1 MPTRTARTA
10 WTGTLEQGVGKVEL
24 TSSRI
29 GTYEVSFPRRAA
41 DEAGGY
47 TSPEELIAAAHS
59 ACYAMQL
66 SALIG
71 MAGGTPQA
79 LDVQADVSLGPDPA
93 GGFHLTGIKLTVRGE
108 DLESDTRIRRPSGCI
123 RFEYQIEGTVCTA
136 PDSPDVNGLSAG
148 NRRNVEILSTF
159 EVLLD
164 RVGCHREGSASKTL
178 AAVTDVARAILIPR
192 NRDRHRAASIG
203 HDIGGVSGVVV
214 QGHIRSERRGHR
226 DRFGVVWIVVQTHQQ
241 IRRT

>member
-66 SALIG
+66 SHLVG
-71 MAGGTPQA
+71 QAGGTPQA

-93 GGFHLTGIKLTVRGE
+93 GGFRLTGIKLTVRGE
-108 DLESDTRIRRPSGCI
+108 VDGLDDAQFAKAAQDAKAGCPVSKALTGLDAQLE
-123 RFEYQIEGTVCTA
+123 
-136 PDSPDVNGLSAG
+136 
-148 NRRNVEILSTF
+148 
-159 EVLLD
+159 
-164 RVGCHREGSASKTL
+164 H
-178 AAVTDVARAILIPR
+178 
-192 NRDRHRAASIG
+192 
-203 HDIGGVSGVVV
+203 
-214 QGHIRSERRGHR
+214 
-226 DRFGVVWIVVQTHQQ
+226 
-241 IRRT
+241 